1 MHTFSIRFHQLC
13 ARFYK
18 LVEMNLMHE
27 KIVYTLEI
35 MEWKTFFKGCGF
47 DDLYAEQCAKLFQEN
62 RY

>member
-1 MHTFSIRFHQLC
+1 
-13 ARFYK
+13 
-18 LVEMNLMHE
+18 MNLMHE